1 MNNIYKRPAWV
12 EVNLDNFINNMTVIK
27 NTLSPGTEI
36 LSVVKADG
44 YKIGAVTL
52 VREAIKLGIK
62 NFAVATE
69 SEAMLLRKEFKDINI
84 LKLGYTPNYQIEES
98 IDNNISSTIYT
109 LEQAKTFNEIAK
121 KLNKKAKIH
130 ISIDTGMSRIGFQP
144 NDDSIEKIVE
154 IFKLKNLEI
163 KGVFSHF
170 ASADYDKNFT
180 KKQFDTFT
188 NFIDEL
194 ESRGCHFEYRHIANS
209 ASILCHREYNL
220 DLVRPGI
227 IQFGYTDTDK
237 PAEFYNLKPLVSVK
251 AEISNVKYIEKD
263 VSVGYSRTYFTNKK
277 TKVVT
282 LPIGYADGFPRIL
295 SGKID
300 ILING
305 VKCPQIGLICMDQ
318 LMVDTTGVE
327 CEIGDTAVL
336 IGKQKNEEIRI
347 CDFCE
352 ISGDCETSF
361 LTHLDKRLPR
371 IYYKDGKVVDILE
384 I

>member
-1 MNNIYKRPAWV
+1 MNDIYKRPAWV
-12 EVNLDNFINNMTVIK
+12 EVNLDNFINNIEVIK
-27 NTLSPGTEI
+27 NLLSPGTEI

-44 YKIGAVTL
+44 YKLGASAL
-52 VREAIKLGIK
+52 VREEIKLGIK

-69 SEAMLLRKEFKDINI
+69 SEAMLLRKEFNDINI
-84 LKLGYTPNYQIEES
+84 LKLGYTPDYQIEES
-98 IDNNISSTIYT
+98 IINSISSTIYT
-109 LEQAKTFNEIAK
+109 LEQAKKFDDIAK
-121 KLNKKAKIH
+121 TLNKKAKIH

-180 KKQFDTFT
+180 QKQFDTFT
-188 NFIDEL
+188 DFVNKL
-194 ESRGCHFEYRHIANS
+194 ESKGCHFEYKHIANS
-209 ASILCHREYNL
+209 ASILSHREY
-220 DLVRPGI
+220 DLNMARPGI
-227 IQFGYTDTDK
+227 IQYGYTDTDK
-237 PAEFYNLKPLVSVK
+237 PAEFYNLKPLVTLK

-263 VSVGYSRTYFTNKK
+263 ISVGYSRTYFSNKK

-282 LPIGYADGFPRIL
+282 LPIGYADGLPRIL

-300 ILING
+300 VLING

-318 LMVDTTGVE
+318 MMVDATGVE
-327 CEIGDTAVL
+327 CKIGDTAVI
-336 IGKQKNEEIRI
+336 IGKQKDQEIKI

-352 ISGDCETSF
+352 LSGDCETSF
-361 LTHLDKRLPR
+361 LTNLGKRLPR
-371 IYYKDGKVVDILE
+371 LYYKDGNVVDVLE